1 MTNIKSVALAY
12 WHGDVGIQALRN
24 VLAKASDDDL
34 HELCL
39 ALEPE
44 PKAPLSER
52 LRELVD
58 EVNELEL
65 AVERAGDPANW

>member
-12 WHGDVGIQALRN
+12 WRGDVGIQALRN
-24 VLAKASDDDL
+24 VLAKASDDEL

-44 PKAPLSER
+44 PKVPLSER
-52 LRELVD
+52 LRELAG
-58 EVNELEL
+58 EINELEL
-65 AVERAGDPANW
+65 ALERADEPADW

>member
-12 WHGDVGIQALRN
+12 WRGDVGIQALRN
-24 VLAKASDDDL
+24 VLAQASDDEL
-34 HELCL
+34 GELCL
-39 ALEPE
+39 ALEAE

-65 AVERAGDPANW
+65 AVERASDPANW